1 MTTLLLIFL
10 GSFAIGVPIAF
21 VLGLTAL
28 YYLLF
33 VGSVPIMILGQ
44 RLYAGVDNFVL
55 LAIPFFVFAGELMNR
70 TKITEDLV
78 NFAKMLVGWIPG
90 ALAQVNIVTSVFFA
104 GLTGAAV
111 ADTAAIG
118 SILIPA
124 MKDEGYSAEYAAAVT
139 VTSSIIGP
147 IIPPSINM
155 VVYSTVTMESVGAL
169 FMAGFA
175 PGIAIALGLMII
187 ALFFALRD
195 NHPRRKERLEKGEAW
210 RTTKKSLLAL
220 LAPVILV
227 GGIFSGQFTPT
238 EAAAVACAY
247 VLFVGVFIFR
257 TLGWNE
263 IFESLKVTAVTSSVI
278 LFIISIATVFATMLT
293 LEKIPAHIAHY
304 ILSLTGNKYIFLLFI
319 NIFLL
324 FVGMIMETGVSVIL
338 LAPILLPVATRMG
351 IHPLH
356 FALVMLVNLNIGLN
370 TPPLGVCLYVAAPIA
385 KIRFEKIA
393 RAAVPFIAMQI
404 VVLMIITYIPEIIL
418 FLPRLFGY
426 IT

>member
-1 MTTLLLIFL
+1 MTTLLLIFI

-33 VGSVPIMILGQ
+33 VSSVPIMILGQ

-124 MKDEGYSAEYAAAVT
+124 MKDEGYKAEYAAAVT

-187 ALFFALRD
+187 ALFFALRE
-195 NHPRRKERLEKGEAW
+195 NHPRRKERLAKGEAW
-210 RTTKKSLLAL
+210 RTTRKSLLAL

-257 TLGWNE
+257 TLGWKE
-263 IFESLKVTAVTSSVI
+263 ILDRKSV
-278 LFIISIATVFATMLT
+278 V
-293 LEKIPAHIAHY
+293 
-304 ILSLTGNKYIFLLFI
+304 
-319 NIFLL
+319 
-324 FVGMIMETGVSVIL
+324 
-338 LAPILLPVATRMG
+338 
-351 IHPLH
+351 
-356 FALVMLVNLNIGLN
+356 
-370 TPPLGVCLYVAAPIA
+370 
-385 KIRFEKIA
+385 
-393 RAAVPFIAMQI
+393 
-404 VVLMIITYIPEIIL
+404 
-418 FLPRLFGY
+418 
-426 IT
+426 

>member
-1 MTTLLLIFL
+1 MTTLLLIFI

-33 VGSVPIMILGQ
+33 VSSVPIMILGQ

-78 NFAKMLVGWIPG
+78 HFAKMLVGWIPG

-124 MKDEGYSAEYAAAVT
+124 MKDEGYKAEYAAAVT

-187 ALFFALRD
+187 ALFFALRE
-195 NHPRRKERLEKGEAW
+195 NHPRRKERLAKGEAW
-210 RTTKKSLLAL
+210 RTTRKSLLAL

-257 TLGWNE
+257 TLGWKE

-293 LEKIPAHIAHY
+293 LERIPAHIAHY
-304 ILSLTGNKYIFLLFI
+304 ILSLTENKYIFLLFYQH
-319 NIFLL
+319 L
-324 FVGMIMETGVSVIL
+324 FIVCRDDNGDRCKRHSSGSYSASRCN
-338 LAPILLPVATRMG
+338 APGNSSSSLCAGHAGESEYRSQHAAAGSLPLRCRPHSESTV
-351 IHPLH
+351 
-356 FALVMLVNLNIGLN
+356 
-370 TPPLGVCLYVAAPIA
+370 
-385 KIRFEKIA
+385 
-393 RAAVPFIAMQI
+393 
-404 VVLMIITYIPEIIL
+404 
-418 FLPRLFGY
+418 
-426 IT
+426 

>member
-1 MTTLLLIFL
+1 MTTLLLIFF

-124 MKDEGYSAEYAAAVT
+124 MKDEGYTAEYAAAVT

-175 PGIAIALGLMII
+175 PGIAIALGLMIV

-195 NHPRRKERLEKGEAW
+195 NHPRRKERLAKGEAL
-210 RTTKKSLLAL
+210 RTTRKSLLAL

-227 GGIFSGQFTPT
+227 GGIFDRKALSLRCGKLRLETCDVGLERGRTAGERQRGAGHRGQPQ
-238 EAAAVACAY
+238 AAKAAVAKGGIAH
-247 VLFVGVFIFR
+247 R
-257 TLGWNE
+257 LG
-263 IFESLKVTAVTSSVI
+263 SVI
-278 LFIISIATVFATMLT
+278 RCAVRPHFHTIDYADAT
-293 LEKIPAHIAHY
+293 
-304 ILSLTGNKYIFLLFI
+304 
-319 NIFLL
+319 
-324 FVGMIMETGVSVIL
+324 
-338 LAPILLPVATRMG
+338 
-351 IHPLH
+351 
-356 FALVMLVNLNIGLN
+356 
-370 TPPLGVCLYVAAPIA
+370 
-385 KIRFEKIA
+385 
-393 RAAVPFIAMQI
+393 
-404 VVLMIITYIPEIIL
+404 
-418 FLPRLFGY
+418 
-426 IT
+426 

>member
-1 MTTLLLIFL
+1 MTTLLFIFL

-124 MKDEGYSAEYAAAVT
+124 MKDEGYTAEYAAAVT

-175 PGIAIALGLMII
+175 PGIAIALGLMIV

-195 NHPRRKERLEKGEAW
+195 NHPRRKERLAKGEAL
-210 RTTKKSLLAL
+210 RTTRKSLLAL

-227 GGIFSGQFTPT
+227 GGSS
-238 EAAAVACAY
+238 AAS
-247 VLFVGVFIFR
+247 
-257 TLGWNE
+257 
-263 IFESLKVTAVTSSVI
+263 SL
-278 LFIISIATVFATMLT
+278 
-293 LEKIPAHIAHY
+293 
-304 ILSLTGNKYIFLLFI
+304 
-319 NIFLL
+319 
-324 FVGMIMETGVSVIL
+324 
-338 LAPILLPVATRMG
+338 
-351 IHPLH
+351 
-356 FALVMLVNLNIGLN
+356 
-370 TPPLGVCLYVAAPIA
+370 
-385 KIRFEKIA
+385 
-393 RAAVPFIAMQI
+393 Q
-404 VVLMIITYIPEIIL
+404 
-418 FLPRLFGY
+418 PRQPQ
-426 IT
+426 

>member
-1 MTTLLLIFL
+1 MSILLLIFI
-10 GSFAIGVPIAF
+10 GSIAIGVPIAF

-33 VGSVPIMILGQ
+33 IGSVPIMILGQ

-124 MKDEGYSAEYAAAVT
+124 MKEEGYTAEYAAAVT

-175 PGIAIALGLMII
+175 PGIAIALGLMVI
-187 ALFFALRD
+187 ALFYALRD
-195 NHPRRKERLEKGEAW
+195 HHPRRKERLARGEAW
-210 RTTKKSLLAL
+210 QTTKKSLLAL

-257 TLGWNE
+257 TLGWKE
-263 IFESLKVTAVTSSVI
+263 IFESLKITAVTSSVI

-304 ILSLTGNKYIFLLFI
+304 ILSLTNNKYVFLLLI
-319 NIFLL
+319 NLFLL

-338 LAPILLPVATRMG
+338 LAPILLPVATRLG

-370 TPPLGVCLYVAAPIA
+370 TPPLGVCLYTAAPIA
-385 KIRFEKIA
+385 KVRFEKIA
-393 RAAVPFIAMQI
+393 AAALPFVAMQI
-404 VVLMIITYIPEIIL
+404 IVLMIITYIPEIIL